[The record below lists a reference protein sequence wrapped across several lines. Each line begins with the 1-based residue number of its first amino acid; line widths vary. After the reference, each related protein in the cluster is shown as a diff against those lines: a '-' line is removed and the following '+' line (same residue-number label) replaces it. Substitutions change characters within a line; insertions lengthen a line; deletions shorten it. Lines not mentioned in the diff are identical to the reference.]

1 MVICIRYVNEDNDV
15 NEDFI
20 GYVLFNLVDVEFL
33 INVIV

>member
-1 MVICIRYVNEDNDV
+1 MVFCIRYVNEDNDV

>member
-1 MVICIRYVNEDNDV
+1 MVICIRYVNEDNYV

>member
-33 INVIV
+33 INVIL